1 MRFNLEFLNRL
12 WSIYDFKDLE
22 IQGFAKQ
29 HLMVETRQGLKLM
42 STLLIFLIL
51 AAMLLFKQLGQIDT
65 YSLNYFW
72 VLALAAHINVSARVV
87 KDITTLHALGITL
100 LVISATAYVFIAHQS
115 GSFSP
120 LLLVNIILLFMIIPM
135 IPWGL
140 REATFVIVAIY
151 ALLTLSTYSV
161 SNRFD
166 NETIRVL
173 QFFLLASGSTSL
185 LLVVRSVLIRK
196 QELVSHF
203 DLQKAH
209 AELYTLSNIDPL
221 TTAWNRRYTDTAV
234 NNLVNNF
241 TDIHPHLHYIIFDL
255 DHFKIL
261 NDSFGHDFGDR
272 VLIILSK
279 TIKDAVGKQGELI
292 RIGGDEFILLLVGI
306 EPEQF
311 MQSITQ
317 DIKSLIKLEQEN
329 ANFGL
334 SWGYVT
340 LPLAVIRNSESVYQK
355 ADQALYAQKKLKRN
369 SLNQK
374 KVV

>member
-1 MRFNLEFLNRL
+1 MRFNIEFLSRL

-22 IQGFAKQ
+22 VQGFAKKQ
-29 HLMVETRQGLKLM
+29 LMMETRQGLKLM

-51 AAMLLFKQLGQIDT
+51 VAMLLFKQLGQIDT

-72 VLALAAHINVSARVV
+72 VLALAAHINISARVV
-87 KDITTLHALGITL
+87 KDISTLHALGMTL
-100 LVISATAYVFIAHQS
+100 LVISATAYVFIAHQA
-115 GSFSP
+115 GGFSP

-140 REATFVIVAIY
+140 REAIFVIVAIY
-151 ALLTLSTYSV
+151 CLLTLSTYSV

-166 NETIRVL
+166 HETILIL
-173 QFFLLASGSTSL
+173 QFFLLAAGSTSL

-196 QELVSHF
+196 KEIVSHF

-209 AELYTLSNIDPL
+209 AELYTLSNVDPL

-234 NNLVNNF
+234 SNLVANF
-241 TDIHPHLHYIIFDL
+241 TGIHQHLHFIIFDL

-261 NDSFGHDFGDR
+261 NDNFGHDFGDR

-279 TIKDAVGKQGELI
+279 TIQEAVGKQGELI
-292 RIGGDEFILLLVGI
+292 RIGGDEFILLLVGFD
-306 EPEQF
+306 PEQF
-311 MQSITQ
+311 MQTICQ
-317 DIKSLIKLEQEN
+317 DIKNRVNQEQDK

-340 LPLAVIRNSESVYQK
+340 LPLVVISNTESVYQK
-355 ADQALYAQKKLKRN
+355 ADKALYAHKKLNRKHHN
-369 SLNQK
+369 YID
-374 KVV
+374 

>member
-1 MRFNLEFLNRL
+1 MHFNFEFLSRL

-22 IQGFAKQ
+22 VQGFAKKQ
-29 HLMVETRQGLKLM
+29 LMMETRHGLKLM

-51 AAMLLFKQLGQIDT
+51 VAMLLFKQLGQIDT

-72 VLALAAHINVSARVV
+72 VLALAAHINISARVV
-87 KDITTLHALGITL
+87 KDVSTLHALGMTL
-100 LVISATAYVFIAHQS
+100 LVISATAYVFIAHQA
-115 GSFSP
+115 GGFSP

-151 ALLTLSTYSV
+151 CLLTLSTYSV

-166 NETIRVL
+166 HETILIL
-173 QFFLLASGSTSL
+173 QFFLLAAGSTSL

-196 QELVSHF
+196 KELVSHF

-209 AELYTLSNIDPL
+209 AELYTLSNVDPL

-234 NNLVNNF
+234 SNLVNNF
-241 TDIHPHLHYIIFDL
+241 TGIHQHLQFIIFDL
-255 DHFKIL
+255 DYFKIL

-279 TIKDAVGKQGELI
+279 TIQKAVGKQGELI
-292 RIGGDEFILLLVGI
+292 RIGGDEFILLLVGFD
-306 EPEQF
+306 PEQF
-311 MQSITQ
+311 MQTICQ
-317 DIKSLIKLEQEN
+317 DIKSLVNQEQEN
-329 ANFGL
+329 ASFGL

-340 LPLAVIRNSESVYQK
+340 LPLVVISNTESVYQK
-355 ADQALYAQKKLKRN
+355 ADKALYAHKQLNRKRHN
-369 SLNQK
+369 HID
-374 KVV
+374 